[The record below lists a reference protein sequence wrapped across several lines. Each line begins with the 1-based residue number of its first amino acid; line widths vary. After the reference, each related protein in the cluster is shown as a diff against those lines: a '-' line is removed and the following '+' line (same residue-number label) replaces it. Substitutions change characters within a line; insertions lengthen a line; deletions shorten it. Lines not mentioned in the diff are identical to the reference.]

1 MTPEEA
7 LRQGNVKAALQALQ
21 NKVRDNPA
29 DPKLRTFLFQLY
41 AVMGEWQ
48 KALTQLSVVGE
59 MDALSL
65 MMVQAYREAIN
76 CEALRAS
83 IFAGKHSPVVF
94 GEPETWL
101 AELIQVLPLLA
112 DGKTQEANAL
122 RNQAYEQAPATSGQI
137 TIGENAPVDFAW
149 IADADSRL
157 GPVLEAMINGR
168 YFWIPFHRIREI
180 DIEPPEDL
188 RDMVWMPAHFI
199 WANGGETMGL
209 IPTRYPG
216 SESSSDDQIRISRK
230 TDWEDAGSG
239 LYVGLGQRTL
249 TTDVED
255 YALMDVRKIVLKTLE
270 QGPDNG

>member
-7 LRQGNVKAALQALQ
+7 LRQGNVKAALSALQ
-21 NKVRDNPA
+21 NKIRDNPA
-29 DPKLRTFLFQLY
+29 DAKLRTFLFQLY
-41 AVMGEWQ
+41 AVQGEWQ

-76 CEALRAS
+76 CETLRTS
-83 IFAGKHSPVVF
+83 IFEGKHSPVVF

-101 AELIQVLPLLA
+101 AELIQILPLLA
-112 DGKTQEANAL
+112 DGKTSQANTL
-122 RNQAYEQAPATSGQI
+122 RMQAYEQAPATSGQI
-137 TIGENAPVDFAW
+137 TVGDDPPADFAW

-168 YFWIPFHRIREI
+168 YFWIPFHRIHQI

-188 RDMVWMPAHFI
+188 RDMVWMPAHFV

-209 IPTRYPG
+209 VPTRYPG
-216 SESSSDDQIRISRK
+216 SETSSDDQIRLARK
-230 TDWEDAGSG
+230 TDWEDAGGG
-239 LYVGLGQRTL
+239 LFVGLGQRTL
-249 TTDVED
+249 TTDAAD
-255 YALMDVRKIVLKTLE
+255 YALMDVRKIVLNTFQ
-270 QGPDNG
+270 QG

>member
-7 LRQGNVKAALQALQ
+7 LRQGNVKAALTALQ
-21 NKVRDNPA
+21 NKVRDNPSDA
-29 DPKLRTFLFQLY
+29 KLRTFLFQLY
-41 AVMGEWQ
+41 AVQGEWQ
-48 KALTQLSVVGE
+48 KALTQLSVVGD

-168 YFWIPFHRIREI
+168 YFWIPFHRIQQI

-216 SESSSDDQIRISRK
+216 SEASSDDQIRLSRK
-230 TDWEDAGSG
+230 TDWEDAGGG

-255 YALMDVRKIVLKTLE
+255 YALMDVRKIVLNTLQ
-270 QGPDNG
+270 QGSDNG